1 MKQLVL
7 IPTFNEELSL
17 PNVIDQIKNE
27 LPGFDIL
34 VIDDGSTD
42 SSYSI
47 AIEKNV
53 KAISLPFNLGVGG
66 ALRVGFKYAFAK
78 KYDVVVQID
87 ADGQH
92 LPSEVSKLLAASESD
107 CVVVGSRFYEK
118 FEDFETGVAKK
129 FAIKILAKITS
140 YICKTKLTD
149 VSSGFRLARGKT
161 VELFANSYPRD
172 YLGDTVE
179 SLILAH
185 KNGFKLIEVP
195 VIMKQRLHGSPSQN
209 FIKSL
214 WHLIRVL
221 LIVSLSLLQRSEKPV
236 VK

>member
-1 MKQLVL
+1 MKKLVL

-17 PNVIDQIKNE
+17 PSVIDKVKDE
-27 LPGFDIL
+27 LPDFDIL

-42 SSYSI
+42 SSYTI

-66 ALRVGFKYAFAK
+66 ALRVGFKYAFAN

-92 LPSEVSKLLAASESD
+92 LPSEVSKLLAVSEVDS
-107 CVVVGSRFYEK
+107 VVIGSRFYEK
-118 FEDFETGVAKK
+118 FEDFETGIAKK
-129 FAIKILAKITS
+129 IAIRTLAKITS
-140 YICKTKLTD
+140 YICKTRLTD
-149 VSSGFRLARGKT
+149 VSSGFRLATGRT

-185 KNGFKLIEVP
+185 KSGFKLIEVP
-195 VIMKQRLHGSPSQN
+195 VIMQQRLLGSPSQN
-209 FIKSL
+209 FIKSF
-214 WHLIRVL
+214 WHLTRIL
-221 LIVSLSLLQRSEKPV
+221 LIISLSLLQRSEKPRMN
-236 VK
+236 